1 MITLLK
7 KYYPYLLIALMN
19 PVIGFLFQRSNK
31 VIYIPTEVL
40 VFAALCYWA
49 STFIRN
55 KYNLLLARF
64 WISFFFLGVLNINS
78 VIVYDTTFYVNIHD
92 ASILYFLNLIVFIIA
107 LIGFESKNKTVIS
120 IKPGND
126 FHFNH
131 PVLYF
136 VILAFPVLFIISLY
150 KAVGFLPIL
159 SGDNFVDEMY
169 NYDYGALYG
178 FKFICVYSFL
188 LTVYFFKLKK
198 FRLLNII
205 FAFAILFISSV
216 DGKRFILFI
225 CLLAFI
231 PFNDY
236 LKKLLSPKQE
246 TSYAPIIVISVAI
259 VVIYISMLAIRLGNN
274 NVDEWLGIFIE
285 KIPFGVEYKDFVYS
299 YEKFSDTT
307 VKDYDFFLSNVGAFF
322 NSGILNFFGFDKEA
336 LTHMG
341 SAYVWMN
348 AYNIEFGIRT
358 GIVSELYFAYG
369 IWGILAMVPLA
380 YFINKTALKLTQPS
394 SVFELIQYAI
404 LYALYI
410 LIINGQATVFFG
422 CLSMMLYVYFFKLL
436 VNGIFKSERFGLHRH
451 PGVQPNQLYYKLP
464 EEPRKSGYP

>member
-7 KYYPYLLIALMN
+7 KYYPYLLIACMN
-19 PVIGFLFQRSNK
+19 PIVGFLFQRSDK
-31 VIYIPTEVL
+31 VIYAPDDVL

-49 STFIRN
+49 STFLTN

-64 WISFFFLGVLNINS
+64 WISFFFLGIFNINS
-78 VIVYDTTFYVNIHD
+78 VIVYDKTFDVNVHD
-92 ASILYFLNLIVFIIA
+92 ASILYFLNLMVFLIA
-107 LIGFESKNKTVIS
+107 LIGFESKNKPVKRL
-120 IKPGND
+120 KPAPN
-126 FHFNH
+126 FHSNS
-131 PVLYF
+131 PVLNL
-136 VILAFPVLFIISLY
+136 VLLVFPLLFIVSLY

-198 FRLLNII
+198 YRVLNII
-205 FAFAILFISSV
+205 FALAILFISSV

-236 LKKLLSPKQE
+236 LKKLLNPKQK
-246 TSYAPIIVISVAI
+246 TSYVPIIMISTAI

-274 NVDEWLGIFIE
+274 NVDEWLGMFIE

-299 YEKFSDTT
+299 FEKFSDVT
-307 VKDYDFFLSNVGAFF
+307 VKDYNFFLSNVGAFF
-322 NSGILNFFGFDKEA
+322 NSGMLSFFGFDKEA

-348 AYNIEFGIRT
+348 AYNIDLGIRT

-369 IWGILAMVPLA
+369 TWGALVMVPLA
-380 YFINKTALKLTQPS
+380 FFINKTAVKLSQPD

-422 CLSMMLYVYFFKLL
+422 CLSMMLYVYLFKLL
-436 VNGIFKSERFGLHRH
+436 VNGIFKKERFDLYRY
-451 PGVQPNQLYYKLP
+451 PGVQSNQLYYKLP
-464 EEPRKSGYP
+464 DKP